1 MLRSNAQTAQNQVR
15 FTFSVHSRAA
25 EIEIL
30 TRNKF
35 SIYDLLKLDV
45 QELGDL
51 GKAILTAKNLKTRQL
66 KLGNVVPAAPKIAAP
81 PPPALPEPEVAP
93 APPAPLALPEP
104 EVVPAAPAP
113 ALPEPEVAPAPPAPA
128 LPEPEPFLLTIS
140 GPSMVW
146 TSTDTDSLK
155 KWVRKINGRMK
166 KTIYMEAMF
175 KIKDLWGRYGN
186 GGHGTPYDARQPGQD
201 RVTFWVTNI
210 ELDQPT
216 KKQMKQMEMD

>member
-15 FTFSVHSRAA
+15 FTFSVHSRTA

-104 EVVPAAPAP
+104 E
-113 ALPEPEVAPAPPAPA
+113 
-128 LPEPEPFLLTIS
+128 PFLVTIS

-155 KWVRKINGRMK
+155 KWVREINGRMK

-201 RVTFWVTNI
+201 RVTFWATNI

-216 KKQMKQMEMD
+216 KKQMKQMEAD

>member
-81 PPPALPEPEVAP
+81 APLVLPEPEVVP

-113 ALPEPEVAPAPPAPA
+113 ALPEPE
-128 LPEPEPFLLTIS
+128 PFLVTIS

-155 KWVRKINGRMK
+155 KWVREINGRMK
-166 KTIYMEAMF
+166 NTIYMEAMF

-201 RVTFWVTNI
+201 RVTFWVSNI
-210 ELDQPT
+210 ELDHPT

>member
-81 PPPALPEPEVAP
+81 PPPAM
-93 APPAPLALPEP
+93 
-104 EVVPAAPAP
+104 
-113 ALPEPEVAPAPPAPA
+113 PEPEVAPAPPAPA
-128 LPEPEPFLLTIS
+128 LPEPEPFLVTIS

-155 KWVRKINGRMK
+155 KWVREINGRMK

-175 KIKDLWGRYGN
+175 KIKDLWERYGN

-201 RVTFWVTNI
+201 RVTFWVSNI

-216 KKQMKQMEMD
+216 KKQMKQMEMN

>member
-104 EVVPAAPAP
+104 E
-113 ALPEPEVAPAPPAPA
+113 
-128 LPEPEPFLLTIS
+128 PFLVTIS

-155 KWVRKINGRMK
+155 KWVREINGRMK

-216 KKQMKQMEMD
+216 KKQMKQMEAD